1 VAFLL
6 VGHPSML
13 MGIHNLLATESNTV
27 LIAIDEVSL
36 LKAVQKVTPDLVI
49 ADLSFPVPGRTNVV
63 KFINQC
69 NPAIK
74 IIILSTYDHSPAVDE
89 IIKDGADGFVLR
101 QRAVLN
107 NIVLGETTLDKEIQS
122 GKVTVQGKK
131 ESLSE
136 LVALLDK
143 FDFWFNIVT
152 P

>member
-1 VAFLL
+1 VSIYDD
-6 VGHPSML
+6 PSVVD
-13 MGIHNLLATESNTV
+13 GIM
-27 LIAIDEVSL
+27 
-36 LKAVQKVTPDLVI
+36 
-49 ADLSFPVPGRTNVV
+49 
-63 KFINQC
+63 
-69 NPAIK
+69 
-74 IIILSTYDHSPAVDE
+74 
-89 IIKDGADGFVLR
+89 KDGADGFVLR